1 MLAILLVALFATIA
15 LASAVTLADG
25 VVRGRNAIR
34 LLRGD
39 LARIDALR
47 GVTVSYAGEPEVPA
61 LPPLR
66 SLAISARR
74 RVVQPARAAAP
85 LRAAA

>member
-1 MLAILLVALFATIA
+1 MIALLLAALFAA
-15 LASAVTLADG
+15 LAVLSAVTLADAA
-25 VVRGRNAIR
+25 VRGRNAFR

-39 LARIDALR
+39 LARLDTGRA
-47 GVTVSYAGEPEVPA
+47 VTVSYDCENEILP

-74 RVVQPARAAAP
+74 RVARPVRAAAP